1 MYACIEYSFCIK
13 NLTVGDTDCIGI
25 NNPVNNNNNYTG
37 QQFNIYVSQQ
47 PEIFDSKQAFL
58 MRNQFEISQ

>member
-25 NNPVNNNNNYTG
+25 NNTVNNNNNYTG

-47 PEIFDSKQAFL
+47 PEIFDSKQAF
-58 MRNQFEISQ
+58 